1 MVPKPRPTGGNT
13 CMKYTSPLRLL
24 SADTAVGVGNTDA
37 KDLGPVWLA
46 ATGNIYALLE
56 DLDAVLATH
65 VVRNLGRK
73 RVVVPVGQLKH
84 QAGTYMRRRS
94 TSFTF
99 ATTRRRKP
107 FGMM

>member
-1 MVPKPRPTGGNT
+1 
-13 CMKYTSPLRLL
+13 MKYTSPLRLL
-24 SADTAVGVGNTDA
+24 SADTAVGAGNTDA

-99 ATTRRRKP
+99 ATTKRRKP